1 MAAVLVID
9 YTNTDKDWSNII
21 SDIKDLCNIK
31 NAEYI
36 AMRVVRDFGYRRKDA
51 HVPNPATTFDLT
63 DNLYKYLDDLCQG
76 EDCKNGCQ
84 LYYDDVLDK
93 HYFQI
98 TGANYYDKEDKYA
111 GTDNVKV
118 YFKEFVW

>member
-9 YTNTDKDWSNII
+9 YTNTDEDWSNII
-21 SDIKDLCNIK
+21 SDVKDRCNIK

-36 AMRVVRDFGYRRKDA
+36 AMRIVRDFGYRRKDA
-51 HVPNPATTFDLT
+51 HVPNPATVFDLT
-63 DNLYKYLDDLCQG
+63 DNLYAYLNDLCQG

-84 LYYDDVLDK
+84 LYYDDVLDE

>member
-9 YTNTDKDWSNII
+9 YTNTDEDWYNII
-21 SDIKDLCNIK
+21 SDVKDRCNIK

-36 AMRVVRDFGYRRKDA
+36 AMRIVRDFGYRRKDT
-51 HVPNPATTFDLT
+51 HVPNPATVFDLT
-63 DNLYKYLDDLCQG
+63 DNLYEYLNDLCQG

-84 LYYDDVLDK
+84 LYYDDVLDE

>member
-9 YTNTDKDWSNII
+9 YTNTDEDWSNII
-21 SDIKDLCNIK
+21 SDVKDRCNIK

-36 AMRVVRDFGYRRKDA
+36 AMRIVRDFGHRRKDA
-51 HVPNPATTFDLT
+51 HVPNPATVFDLT
-63 DNLYKYLDDLCQG
+63 DNLYEYLNDLCQG

-84 LYYDDVLDK
+84 LYYDDVLNE